1 MTNSTGKQT
10 RCLWSI
16 HRLFPLWACLINV
29 PDSGSATLCIGR
41 CPCFLPEV
49 HYSFLFISSCVCLHL
64 RACMQG
70 RKKPTYMNVFSFV
83 YSYRVFCKPEPR
95 NLLIRLKL
103 GLSHPF
109 CNSVSLLIIFGII
122 IPIELHACMCVRARA
137 CLCASISSLKGRI
150 NTRFLNR
157 TRIIHELSRRILNH
171 IMHK

>member
-1 MTNSTGKQT
+1 M
-10 RCLWSI
+10 
-16 HRLFPLWACLINV
+16 INV
-29 PDSGSATLCIGR
+29 PDSGSAPLRIGR

-49 HYSFLFISSCVCLHL
+49 HYSFLFISLCARLHL
-64 RACMQG
+64 CACMQG
-70 RKKPTYMNVFSFV
+70 RKKANIHEMYFPFV

-122 IPIELHACMCVRARA
+122 IPIELHPCMCARA
-137 CLCASISSLKGRI
+137 HVCLCAAISSLKGRI

-157 TRIIHELSRRILNH
+157 TRIIHELSRRILSH